1 MIDNLKVN
9 FLHVLLRRDFDLTF
23 RRFVAQRIIDNVADR
38 LSQQSIIAQ
47 YQRQIIC
54 KRRF

>member
-1 MIDNLKVN
+1 
-9 FLHVLLRRDFDLTF
+9 VLLRRDFDLTF